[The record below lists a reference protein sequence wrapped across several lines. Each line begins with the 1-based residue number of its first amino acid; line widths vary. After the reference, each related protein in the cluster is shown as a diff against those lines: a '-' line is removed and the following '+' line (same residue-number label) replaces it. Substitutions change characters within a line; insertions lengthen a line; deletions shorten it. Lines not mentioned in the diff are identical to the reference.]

1 MGVAELPDVSHLGHN
16 TSVTHV
22 DAASRILPALGVALL
37 ALIVVADAAEAQRR
51 PLAPRPFPT
60 VGEPEPEAATS
71 PQGAVASTTTAPA
84 QPSGLDG
91 SPAAADAAM
100 SGPEEPTEAEL
111 GVNIFPSAR
120 YITSYD
126 AGRGQRFHLFG
137 ATVPFVDLVDYYSVI
152 LDERGRRV
160 YDRPAIHQFETAR
173 FRDREMDY
181 RPSVTIKDYTWN
193 GSPGYLNPAPG
204 SDPPAF
210 PTIIQ
215 ITTLPNSPAATDRR

>member
-1 MGVAELPDVSHLGHN
+1 M
-16 TSVTHV
+16 
-22 DAASRILPALGVALL
+22 
-37 ALIVVADAAEAQRR
+37 IVVADAAEAQRR

-60 VGEPEPEAATS
+60 VAEPEPEAATS
-71 PQGAVASTTTAPA
+71 PDGAVASATTAPA
-84 QPSGLDG
+84 QPPGLDG
-91 SPAAADAAM
+91 SAASAADAAV
-100 SGPEEPTEAEL
+100 SGLEEPTEAEL

-137 ATVPFVDLVDYYSVI
+137 ATAPFVDLVDYYSVV
-152 LDERGRRV
+152 LDDRGRRV

-173 FRDREMDY
+173 FRDREMGY

-193 GSPGYLNPAPG
+193 GSPGYPNTAPG
-204 SDPPAF
+204 ADPAAF

>member
-1 MGVAELPDVSHLGHN
+1 MAR
-16 TSVTHV
+16 V
-22 DAASRILPALGVALL
+22 DAACRILLAAGVALL
-37 ALIVVADAAEAQRR
+37 ALIVLSGAAEAQRR

-60 VGEPEPEAATS
+60 PGEPTPEAEPSRDGAGAAATAAAG
-71 PQGAVASTTTAPA
+71 QPA
-84 QPSGLDG
+84 QLD
-91 SPAAADAAM
+91 SPASPGPVAAAGLEA
-100 SGPEEPTEAEL
+100 PTEAEL
-111 GVNIFPSAR
+111 GVNIFPNAQ
-120 YITSYD
+120 YIASYD

-137 ATVPFVDLVDYYSVI
+137 ASAPFTDLVSYYSTV

-193 GSPGYLNPAPG
+193 GSPGYPNIAPG
-204 SDPPAF
+204 GDPAAF

-215 ITTLPNSPAATDRR
+215 ITTLPNSPAASDGR

>member
-1 MGVAELPDVSHLGHN
+1 MAR
-16 TSVTHV
+16 V
-22 DAASRILPALGVALL
+22 DAACRILLAAGVALL
-37 ALIVVADAAEAQRR
+37 PLIVIADAAEAQRR

-60 VGEPEPEAATS
+60 PGEPAPEAEPARDGAGAATAAAAG
-71 PQGAVASTTTAPA
+71 QPA
-84 QPSGLDG
+84 QLD
-91 SPAAADAAM
+91 SPASPAPVAASA
-100 SGPEEPTEAEL
+100 GPEAPTEAEL
-111 GVNIFPSAR
+111 GVNIFPNAQ
-120 YITSYD
+120 YITSYE

-137 ATVPFVDLVDYYSVI
+137 AAAPFTDLVSYYSTV

-193 GSPGYLNPAPG
+193 GSPGYPNITSEGDPA
-204 SDPPAF
+204 AF

-215 ITTLPNSPAATDRR
+215 ITTLPNSPAASDGR

>member
-1 MGVAELPDVSHLGHN
+1 MAR
-16 TSVTHV
+16 V
-22 DAASRILPALGVALL
+22 DAACRILLAAGVALL
-37 ALIVVADAAEAQRR
+37 ALIVLSGAAEAQRR

-60 VGEPEPEAATS
+60 PGEPTPEAEPARD
-71 PQGAVASTTTAPA
+71 GARAAAAGQPA
-84 QPSGLDG
+84 QLD
-91 SPAAADAAM
+91 SPASPAPVAAAGLEA
-100 SGPEEPTEAEL
+100 PTEAEL
-111 GVNIFPSAR
+111 GVNIFPNAQ
-120 YITSYD
+120 YIASYD

-137 ATVPFVDLVDYYSVI
+137 ASAPFTDLVSYYSTV

-193 GSPGYLNPAPG
+193 GSPGYPNIAPG
-204 SDPPAF
+204 GDPAAF

-215 ITTLPNSPAATDRR
+215 ITTLPNSPAASDGR